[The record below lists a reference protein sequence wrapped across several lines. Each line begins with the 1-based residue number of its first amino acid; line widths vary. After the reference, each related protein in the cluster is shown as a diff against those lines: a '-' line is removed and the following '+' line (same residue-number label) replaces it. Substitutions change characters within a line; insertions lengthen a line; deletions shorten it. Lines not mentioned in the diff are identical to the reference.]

1 MSRYS
6 NSHTVVLVGS
16 GFDESGPYLA
26 LNDVED
32 GQQRRY
38 YVQGKTFSLK
48 RLPQRLC
55 IGRFDLGTGAKS
67 PCPLHVELLPDAK
80 DAMCPACQEATGFNP
95 SFYHSDF
102 VSPQQRAYNLTPH
115 VVYLAYFAP
124 GYVKAG
130 ITSAARGVRR
140 LLEQGARAGCIVGR
154 FDDAYQ
160 ARELEAALVAQEG
173 IVETM
178 RVAKKLELLANV
190 RYDAD
195 EALVTL
201 ERERA
206 RLAGIEAVRTAG
218 IDAAEQPRD
227 FSPYYFDGPSPSCD
241 VMQIPEGFADVCG
254 GRCVGMVGCILV
266 FDQQGTSYLAS
277 IKDAESHCIDLL
289 EGEVACTYDFAPQQ
303 MSLL

>member
-1 MSRYS
+1 MSRYLS
-6 NSHTVVLVGS
+6 GHTVVLAGS
-16 GFDESGPYLA
+16 GFDETGPYMS

-32 GQQRRY
+32 NQQRRY
-38 YVQGKTFSLK
+38 YVQDKTFSLQ
-48 RLPQRLC
+48 RSSRRLC
-55 IGRFDLGTGAKS
+55 IGRFDLQTGVKT
-67 PCPLHVELLPDAK
+67 PCPLRVELLPDAK
-80 DAMCPACQEATGFNP
+80 DDMCPACQEATGFNP
-95 SFYHSDF
+95 SFYHTDF

-130 ITSAARGVRR
+130 ITSAARGARR

-160 ARELEAALVAQEG
+160 ARELEAVLVAQDG

-178 RVAKKLELLANV
+178 RVAKKLDLLANV

-195 EALVTL
+195 EALATL
-201 ERERA
+201 EHERA
-206 RLAGIEAVRTAG
+206 RLAEVESVCVAG
-218 IDAAEQPRD
+218 IDAVEQPLD
-227 FSPYYFDGPSPSCD
+227 FSSYYFDGPSPSCD
-241 VMQIPEGFADVCG
+241 VVQIPEGFADVCG

-266 FDQQGTSYLAS
+266 FEQQSTNYLVS
-277 IKDAESHCIDLL
+277 IKDWESHHIDLL
-289 EGEVACTYDFAPQQ
+289 EDEVACTYDFAPQQ